1 MNPIKAFWQKI
12 CAPLDGFLWHKDISH
27 PVIRPVLRNQILGS
41 GFCLLAGVAVYVVFP
56 WLFWFGA
63 GCACMTWIFWNWARF
78 FLSQPVQDF
87 GSMFLRSIS
96 RFGLRYLLLAVALYF
111 SLTLFH
117 ALVSALLAGLA
128 AGAALALI
136 TCARVMKQSGGH

>member
-1 MNPIKAFWQKI
+1 
-12 CAPLDGFLWHKDISH
+12 
-27 PVIRPVLRNQILGS
+27 
-41 GFCLLAGVAVYVVFP
+41 
-56 WLFWFGA
+56 
-63 GCACMTWIFWNWARF
+63 
-78 FLSQPVQDF
+78 
-87 GSMFLRSIS
+87 MFLRSIS